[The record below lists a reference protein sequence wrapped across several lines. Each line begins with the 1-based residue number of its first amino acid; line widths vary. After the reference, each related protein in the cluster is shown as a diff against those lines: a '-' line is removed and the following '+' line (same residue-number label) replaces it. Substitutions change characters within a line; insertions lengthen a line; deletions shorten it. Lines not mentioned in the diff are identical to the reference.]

1 MSQISLEEG
10 IEMIGR
16 YKDNRDRMLNSTYQ
30 MKILTLSETFEKS
43 DIEALI
49 NQPECQKLRAYFG
62 MDPDNNI
69 RMIMVGVNGENEDIL
84 NEGEEII
91 IENGERCPDDCPPPS
106 PINP

>member
-10 IEMIGR
+10 IEMITR
-16 YKDNRDRMLNSTYQ
+16 YKDNRDRMLNSNYQ
-30 MKILTLSETFEKS
+30 MTILTLSETFEKS
-43 DIEALI
+43 DIEVLI
-49 NQPECQKLRAYFG
+49 HQSECQKLRAYLG

-91 IENGERCPDDCPPPS
+91 IENGERCPDVCPPNS
-106 PINP
+106 AINT